1 MRQIEISLS
10 TGRAIL
16 AQRRAVHC
24 HSWGLAEYLAQYLR
38 GRNDLKDRIAR
49 DYGIA
54 GDNRIAGNY
63 MFSSGELS
71 LTESYRRGH

>member
-1 MRQIEISLS
+1 LKS
-10 TGRAIL
+10 AY
-16 AQRRAVHC
+16 QRVVRYWRNAEHVHC
-24 HSWGLAEYLAQYLR
+24 HSWGLAEYLVQYLR